1 MSGLYGVVPLRMERI
16 IFDIER
22 FDLLVGDLFAFLVL
36 SGVDVAGDS
45 EARACGGC
53 GNELDDDL
61 VRDQGLAAPVLGDEG
76 EHAVLDAVPFAGAGR
91 VMGDGDGQAGL
102 VGEVLQL
109 ELPEPDAGA
118 IAAAPSTSLRAGA
131 VGGDEQAADGWRLR
145 PIRSHQRRMLSTAKA
160 AVS

>member
-61 VRDQGLAAPVLGDEG
+61 VRDKGLPRQFWVMKANMRCSMRFHL
-76 EHAVLDAVPFAGAGR
+76 LVP
-91 VMGDGDGQAGL
+91 
-102 VGEVLQL
+102 
-109 ELPEPDAGA
+109 
-118 IAAAPSTSLRAGA
+118 
-131 VGGDEQAADGWRLR
+131 GG
-145 PIRSHQRRMLSTAKA
+145 
-160 AVS
+160 